1 MADET
6 TNSEASEETP
16 SPVNPAALKPTKPK
30 KRLENDDEDE
40 KRADRARMR
49 RRDAVFHMMAGFF
62 TLNLFAA
69 MKFFFPRTLF
79 EPKTKFTIGYPTDY
93 EIGVDTKWQASRR
106 IWVVKNTEGIFVI
119 LAKCT
124 HLGCTPDWKGAE
136 NKFKCPCH
144 GSGFTAEGI
153 NFEGPAPRPLDRC
166 YVELNASGEVIVDK
180 LRLFQADQF
189 DSDGA
194 LLRA

>member
-6 TNSEASEETP
+6 TSPESAEETP
-16 SPVNPAALKPTKPK
+16 RALDPLASKPTKPK
-30 KRLENDDEDE
+30 KRLSNADEDE
-40 KRADRARMR
+40 KRVDRVRMR
-49 RRDAVFHMMAGFF
+49 RRDAVLHMMAGFL

-106 IWVVKNTEGIFVI
+106 IWVVKNTEGIFVV
-119 LAKCT
+119 LAKYT
-124 HLGCTPDWKGAE
+124 HLGCTPDWKGVE

-166 YVELNASGEVIVDK
+166 SVELNASGEMVVDK
-180 LRLFQADQF
+180 LRLFRADQF

-194 LLRA
+194 LLRT